1 MVHSIFLFLLSRK
14 VYDSRIAKDKLI
26 ILSFLELGFSSEFRQ
41 PSKGHKCRKGSN
53 VVLKDFIPVSEEKN
67 DMIAARSKC
76 EHYCSFQDNCWGC
89 SVFCEGNCSWSAIT
103 NCASHQSWEGEIESG
118 ITQKPGNTLLL
129 FNTNAVV
136 YKFITLMLS
145 FQL

>member
-1 MVHSIFLFLLSRK
+1 M
-14 VYDSRIAKDKLI
+14 I

-41 PSKGHKCRKGSN
+41 PSKGDKCRKGSN

-118 ITQKPGNTLLL
+118 ITQKPGNILLL

-136 YKFITLMLS
+136 YKFIIMLS